1 MVYLFLAVACS
12 LVVGM
17 IFKVAG
23 LRRLDRM
30 TLLTVN
36 YATATVLGV
45 TLVATGP
52 PGTFL
57 DFTWSMWLIVLG
69 LVMGVLFIS
78 VFFLQAWATELAGIS
93 LSISVVRL
101 SVVIPFL
108 ASWLI
113 WSETP
118 SIVQGIG
125 LILAGASFIFVAR
138 KESEVQTSP
147 SSSSS
152 ALVFAVLGLLFL
164 SGGVVDVMLKAY
176 NEVFAEGSNLKV
188 FLVVV
193 FGVAFLSGL
202 SVMISKGIRRPERT
216 AVILGILLGAINFAS
231 AAFFLQAVRILPGT
245 FVFPVHNIALVIG
258 GALIGVLVWRER
270 LSRLNLIGLALA
282 GFALLLLGQ

>member
-125 LILAGASFIFVAR
+125 LILAGASFILVAR

>member
-1 MVYLFLAVACS
+1 MLYLILAVACS

-23 LRRLDRM
+23 LRQLDRM
-30 TLLTVN
+30 TLLTAN
-36 YATATVLGV
+36 YATATILGL
-45 TLVATGP
+45 TLAR
-52 PGTFL
+52 GTFL
-57 DFTWSMWLIVLG
+57 DLNWSTWMVVLG
-69 LVMGVLFIS
+69 MVMGVLFIS
-78 VFFLQAWATELAGIS
+78 VFFFQAWATALAGMS

-108 ASWLI
+108 ASWFI
-113 WSETP
+113 WSERP
-118 SIVQGIG
+118 SIAQGIG
-125 LILAGASFIFVAR
+125 LILAGISFVLVAR
-138 KESEVQTSP
+138 KESEAGSSH

-164 SGGVVDVMLKAY
+164 SGGIVDVTLKAY
-176 NEVFAEGSNLKV
+176 NEEFADGSNLMA

-193 FGVAFLSGL
+193 FGVAFLTGL
-202 SVMISKGIRRPERT
+202 SVMVSKGSGRPERA
-216 AVILGILLGAINFAS
+216 AVMWGALLGAINLAS

-258 GALIGVLVWRER
+258 GAVIGVLVWRER